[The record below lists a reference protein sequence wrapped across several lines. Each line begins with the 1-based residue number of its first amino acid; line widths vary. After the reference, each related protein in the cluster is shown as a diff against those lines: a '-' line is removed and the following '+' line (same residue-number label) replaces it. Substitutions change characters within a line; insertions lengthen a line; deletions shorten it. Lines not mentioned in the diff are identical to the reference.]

1 MTRHTDWQARLDAY
15 VAGHMAAPFDW
26 RANNC
31 TTFAAGWVALA
42 TGRVMQVPTTKTA
55 AAATRAVAKLGG
67 LLKDARRQL
76 GDELPGTF
84 AQCGDVVLL
93 TVGETKAFGVCV
105 GASVAAQGPD
115 GLVLVPIT
123 QAEAAWRV

>member
-15 VAGHMAAPFDW
+15 LLDHQARPFNW
-26 RANNC
+26 LSNNC
-31 TTFAAGWVALA
+31 TTFAAGWIELA
-42 TGRVMQVPTTKTA
+42 TGQVMHVPKTATAKTA
-55 AAATRAVAKLGG
+55 ARTVARLGG

-76 GDELPGTF
+76 GQEIPGNF

-93 TVGETKAFGVCV
+93 TVADAKAFGVCI